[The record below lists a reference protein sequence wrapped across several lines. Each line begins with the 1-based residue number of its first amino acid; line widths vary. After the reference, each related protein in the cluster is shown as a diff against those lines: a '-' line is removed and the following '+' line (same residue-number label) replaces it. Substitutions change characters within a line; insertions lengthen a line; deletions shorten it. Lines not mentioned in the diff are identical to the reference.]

1 MGGVSSIPEED
12 IPSTLIQL
20 WRERAQELSWK
31 ERERLAAALQA
42 VREASM
48 VDDQPN
54 GRPSIA
60 CKPTEIE
67 FLTNLI
73 QHLDAAEGVHSGI
86 LESSGIGG
94 GFADAN
100 IDADRSESES
110 SGEDGHG
117 VSSSDNDQEPGNTD
131 IDVQSNA
138 VVGGGSLVD
147 GHCGGDGLRS
157 ELSYAFRLVEHARGW
172 RSSAA
177 YHRFRAREQSRAG
190 S

>member
-1 MGGVSSIPEED
+1 MAHQESAGAGRLIEKIGCLRSRVHRSPSPAQARALMGGVSSIPEED

-117 VSSSDNDQEPGNTD
+117 VSSSDNDHLD
-131 IDVQSNA
+131 
-138 VVGGGSLVD
+138 
-147 GHCGGDGLRS
+147 
-157 ELSYAFRLVEHARGW
+157 
-172 RSSAA
+172 SATKVL
-177 YHRFRAREQSRAG
+177 E
-190 S
+190 